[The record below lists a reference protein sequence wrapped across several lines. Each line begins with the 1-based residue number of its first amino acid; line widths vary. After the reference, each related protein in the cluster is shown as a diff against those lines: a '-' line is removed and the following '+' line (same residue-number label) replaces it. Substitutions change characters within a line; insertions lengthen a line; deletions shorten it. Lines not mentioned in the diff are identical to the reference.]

1 MIWLLAFLFFGAPG
15 SAVAAKPSLAAPILL
30 GSETLGES
38 WLYLGPGSQAV
49 QTSALL
55 EALKTVLT
63 REAETELA
71 ANLKGKETVSFAELE
86 AYGISLRFDEVAL
99 VVHATLPDHMR
110 QRKDLRIRNSLEERV
125 SVGPEAFSGYL
136 NATAS
141 QGFEYPAT
149 KSRTPF
155 HGSLGLVSN
164 YRGFV
169 LESGSTFT
177 EKREHEWTRDE
188 TRLTRDFEPQALR
201 VSVGDVPILG
211 SGYQNSRTLG
221 GVSVTRQYSIQP
233 YLNIRPLNRTELY
246 VKRPSTVEVYVNDGF
261 VSRVSASPGPVQLS
275 DFPLFSGV
283 NKVDLKVTDDTGAVE
298 WINLNMLYDTQLL
311 GDGIQQFAYQLG
323 APSEAF
329 AGDRR
334 YDDRNLTAS
343 LFHRA
348 GLSDRFTAGI
358 SFQSDKSSWLA
369 GNEFVFLTR
378 GGLFSGESGY
388 SYRSNSR
395 DGVAGR
401 LRYRSLDYKLGADKP
416 LRGAAEVEYKSPYF
430 AAIGQSGLFNDFSWK
445 YDLSASKPLT
455 AVAST
460 ALTLQYLVNRMGK
473 PDRKSARLD
482 FSSELAPAWRTS
494 LSYTAEREDRLAHRF
509 QVVLTWLESEGKLY
523 GNLSYDYPSK
533 TARLEANRSPSAYV
547 GDFRATL
554 GAQNSPSAAQGD
566 ALVEYTHEKANL
578 RFEQVSAYRRE
589 ADGARDFRHS
599 STFTAATA
607 VAWAGGAVGWTR
619 PINDSFAILKAKK
632 GYEFEI
638 PVNRVENS
646 AEATVNNIGP
656 GVVPTLTSYNET
668 PVILDPSN
676 LPLGYS
682 IKEFLLARP
691 TYRSGL
697 RVDVGGE
704 AKATVSG
711 ILLRPDGKPLEL
723 ALGEARAGGKPV
735 DSFFTNREGIFLI
748 ENLAPGEYELFAGDY
763 PPVTIRVQEDQTGLI
778 RLDRIQLKGSP

>member
-1 MIWLLAFLFFGAPG
+1 MIWLLLFFLAPG

-38 WLYLGPGSQAV
+38 WLYLGPAPSL

-55 EALKTVLT
+55 EALEPVLN
-63 REAETELA
+63 REARAELTA
-71 ANLKGKETVSFAELE
+71 GLRGKETVSFAELE
-86 AYGISLRFDEVAL
+86 LYGLGLRFDEAAL
-99 VVHATLPDHMR
+99 VVHLTLPDQLR
-110 QRKDLRIRNSLEERV
+110 KRKDLRIRPENAEKS
-125 SVGPEAFSGYL
+125 SVGPAAFSGYL
-136 NATAS
+136 NTTVS
-141 QGFEYPAT
+141 QGFSYPA
-149 KSRTPF
+149 SRSRAPF
-155 HGSLGLVSN
+155 RGNLGLVSN

-169 LESGSTFT
+169 LESGSTFA
-177 EKREHEWTRDE
+177 EKQPHEWARDD
-188 TRLTRDFEPQALR
+188 TRLTRDFEAQALR
-201 VSVGDVPILG
+201 VSVGDVPVLG

-221 GVSVTRQYSIQP
+221 GISVTRQYSIQP
-233 YLNIRPLNRTELY
+233 YLNIRPLNRTELL
-246 VKRPSTVEVYVNDGF
+246 VKLPSTIEVYVNDGF
-261 VSRVSASPGPVQLS
+261 VNRVNASPGPVQLS

-311 GDGIQQFAYQLG
+311 GDGIQQFAYHFG

-329 AGDRR
+329 QGDRR

-343 LFHRA
+343 FFHRA
-348 GLSDRFTAGI
+348 GLSDRFTVGL

-369 GNEFVFLTR
+369 GSEFVFLTR

-395 DGVAGR
+395 DGAAGR
-401 LRYRSLDYKLGADKP
+401 IRFRSLDYKLGADKP
-416 LRGAAEVEYKSPYF
+416 VRGAAEVEYKSPYF
-430 AAIGQSGLFNDFSWK
+430 AAIGQSGLVNDFSWK
-445 YDLSASKPLT
+445 YDLSLSKPLT

-460 ALTLQYLVNRMGK
+460 ALTLQYLVNRLNK
-473 PDRKSARLD
+473 SDRKSARLD
-482 FSSELAPAWRTS
+482 FTSEIARDWRTS

-509 QVVLTWLESEGKLY
+509 QIVLTWLESEGKLY

-533 TARLEANRSPSAYV
+533 TVRLEANRSPSAYV
-547 GDFRATL
+547 GDVRATL
-554 GAQNSPSAAQGD
+554 GVQNSPSAAQGD

-589 ADGARDFRHS
+589 AGGDRNLRHT

-607 VAWAGGAVGWTR
+607 LAWAGGAVGWTR
-619 PINDSFAILKAKK
+619 PINDSFAIIKARD
-632 GYEFEI
+632 GYDFPI
-638 PVNRVENS
+638 PVNRVEES
-646 AEATVNNIGP
+646 AEATVNKIGP

-668 PVILDPSN
+668 PIILDPSN
-676 LPLGYS
+676 LPIGYS
-682 IKEFLLARP
+682 IKEYQLARP

-697 RVDVGGE
+697 RIDLGGD
-704 AKATVSG
+704 AKVTVSG

-723 ALGEARAGGKPV
+723 AIGEARSAGKTI
-735 DSFFTNREGIFLI
+735 DSFFTNRAGIFLI

-763 PPVTIRVQEDQTGLI
+763 PPVKIRVSESQAGLV
-778 RLDRIQLKGSP
+778 RLGKIQLKGNP